1 MKGEIVSATRYP
13 ELCADV
19 LSRYFS
25 EAPPFGESDKRKH
38 EFPDAFALLSLEALA
53 RDERKLMLCVAPD
66 KGWQDFASQSEHLVC
81 VNELEEVL
89 SYFNDADQALAE
101 TIVAAWRESKER
113 RFP

>member
-1 MKGEIVSATRYP
+1 VKGEIVSATENP
-13 ELCADV
+13 ALSADV

-53 RDERKLMLCVAPD
+53 RDEGKLMLCVAPD

-81 VNELEEVL
+81 VKDLEDAL
-89 SYFNDADQALAE
+89 SYFNDAYHALAE
-101 TIVAAWRESKER
+101 AIVAAWRESKAGG
-113 RFP
+113 FA